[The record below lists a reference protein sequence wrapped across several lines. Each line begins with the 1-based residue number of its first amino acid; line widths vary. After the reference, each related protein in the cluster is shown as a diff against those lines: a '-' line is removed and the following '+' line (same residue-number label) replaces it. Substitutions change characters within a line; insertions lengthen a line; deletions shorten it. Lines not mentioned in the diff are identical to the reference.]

1 MTAFAYPVALELAG
15 RPCVVVGDDDT
26 AEAKVEALLEAGAEV
41 TVVGD
46 EPCPVLRDLAAAG
59 RIRLRR
65 RPYRSGDLKG
75 TFLAVSATG
84 DRALNAA
91 VHREAK
97 ARRVLLNSVDD
108 PGHSDFAVP
117 SILRR
122 GDLVVAISTGGRAPA
137 LARRLR
143 LQLEEQLGAEYG
155 ELVDLLADAR
165 REAAPAR
172 ALVDFATWARRWERA
187 LEADLAG
194 LLRLGRA
201 DKARRWVR
209 AALAG
214 EASTRR
220 KRRAA

>member
-1 MTAFAYPVALELAG
+1 MAAFAYPVALELTG
-15 RPCVVVGDDDT
+15 RPCVVVGDGDA

-46 EPCPVLRDLAAAG
+46 EPGPVLRALADAG

-65 RPYRSGDLKG
+65 RPYRRGDLKG
-75 TFLAVSATG
+75 AFLAVAATG
-84 DRALNAA
+84 DGALNAA
-91 VHREAK
+91 VHREAD

-108 PGHSDFAVP
+108 PRHSHFAVP
-117 SILRR
+117 SVLRR

-143 LQLEEQLGAEYG
+143 LELEDQLGPEYG
-155 ELVDLLADAR
+155 ELVNLLAEAR

-187 LEADLAG
+187 LRADLAS
-194 LLRLGRA
+194 LLRKGRTEE
-201 DKARRWVR
+201 ARRVVQ

-214 EASTRR
+214 EA
-220 KRRAA
+220 